1 MPESHRIGLVVFFFF
16 FFNQTEFLVS
26 SSITNSSSFKQ
37 ERDELK
43 TVGLLED
50 VLRGPQR
57 QMLGNPEAGNWKWNS
72 CSCVPLFETRWT
84 IYSPWNSPG
93 RILDWAF
100 PFSRGSSQ
108 PRDQTQVSHIASGF
122 FTSWATREAQ
132 EYWSGWSKYWH
143 GWSVP
148 SPMDLP
154 DPGIK
159 LGSPELQEDIFYQL
173 SYQASPVIQ

>member
-57 QMLGNPEAGNWKWNS
+57 QMLGNPEAGN
-72 CSCVPLFETRWT
+72 
-84 IYSPWNSPG
+84 
-93 RILDWAF
+93 
-100 PFSRGSSQ
+100 
-108 PRDQTQVSHIASGF
+108 
-122 FTSWATREAQ
+122 
-132 EYWSGWSKYWH
+132 
-143 GWSVP
+143 
-148 SPMDLP
+148 
-154 DPGIK
+154 
-159 LGSPELQEDIFYQL
+159 
-173 SYQASPVIQ
+173 